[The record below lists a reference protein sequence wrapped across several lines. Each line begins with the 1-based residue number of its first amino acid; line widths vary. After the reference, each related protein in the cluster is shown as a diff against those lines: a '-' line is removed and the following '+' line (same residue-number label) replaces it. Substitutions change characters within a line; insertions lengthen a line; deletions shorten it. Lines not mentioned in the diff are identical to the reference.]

1 MLHVGEKL
9 IVYAPATGKG
19 SSTQKTT
26 TNAKS
31 NVSSGSV
38 AQKSTSNTSS
48 KNTIAY
54 HTVKSGD
61 TLWSI
66 SQRYGTTVQA
76 IQSLNGMKNAKLS
89 PGMNLR
95 VQ

>member
-1 MLHVGEKL
+1 MIYVNQGLT
-9 IVYAPATGKG
+9 IKG
-19 SSTQKTT
+19 GSTSGGTT
-26 TNAKS
+26 TPAP
-31 NVSSGSV
+31 
-38 AQKSTSNTSS
+38 STGNTSS
-48 KNTIAY
+48 STY
-54 HTVKSGD
+54 TVKSGD

-76 IQSLNGMKNAKLS
+76 IQSLNGMTNAKLS